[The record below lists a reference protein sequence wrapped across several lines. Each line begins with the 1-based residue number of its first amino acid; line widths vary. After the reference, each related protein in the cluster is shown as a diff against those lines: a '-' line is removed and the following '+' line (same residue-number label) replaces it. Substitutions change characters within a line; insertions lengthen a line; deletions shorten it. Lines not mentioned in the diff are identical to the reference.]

1 MAGGSD
7 RERHDVARLAAP
19 VGTGLRTALLAA
31 CAVGACLIAGGMLVL
46 QLRYVGA
53 VLGVVPTT
61 PEPAAPV
68 SVAAAVASPS
78 AAGQVEAS
86 AGASASATASL
97 GAETNSNAAT
107 APSVTVDASYAS
119 EAIALAGGDLA
130 AGASAELRM
139 DDRWFAGDPERYQH
153 DLATSCAVL
162 TAVCNAESQY
172 YNGTAGAEPVA
183 EQALYALG
191 FHDVQTDSYRLRS
204 DVLDELGAL
213 LTGESDVVAYTLASK
228 TIQVERGQA
237 ATLVFVGMRGSYGS
251 EWASNLNPLSLLP
264 GSDDHRGFA
273 KAAQEAEQALDA
285 YVGEIGADPATVR
298 VLVTGHSRGG
308 AVANLL
314 AARLDERAATGSG
327 SAAAEHIYAYT
338 FASPGTTRAD
348 NRSDASYDNIFN
360 IVNESDIVPK
370 LPLSTWG
377 YGRYGTTVALPG
389 ADEGGFTDLFTRMCA
404 AFQGNTGVSFA
415 DSKEAIIPF
424 GLFSGNVEVRAEAAE
439 REGADAIAS
448 ESARANAARN
458 DCAATRAIADEL
470 ADPAELSTS
479 DGLFG
484 IVSQLLSFDLETAFA
499 SHLPDTYIAWMQT
512 TKATDLTFE

>member
-1 MAGGSD
+1 MAGGND
-7 RERHDVARLAAP
+7 RKRRDVARLAAP

-61 PEPAAPV
+61 PEPAAPA
-68 SVAAAVASPS
+68 SVATAATSPS
-78 AAGQVEAS
+78 ASGQVEAS
-86 AGASASATASL
+86 TGTGTSAGS
-97 GAETNSNAAT
+97 NPNAAT

-172 YNGTAGAEPVA
+172 YNGTAGAQPVA

-213 LTGESDVVAYTLASK
+213 FAGESDVVAYTLASK
-228 TIQVERGQA
+228 TIQTERGQT

-273 KAAQEAEQALDA
+273 RAAQEAERALDA
-285 YVGEIGADPATVR
+285 YIGEIGADPATVR

-314 AARLDERAATGSG
+314 AARLDERAAASG
-327 SAAAEHIYAYT
+327 NPATAEHIYAYT

-348 NRSDASYDNIFN
+348 NRDAADYDNIFN

-389 ADEGGFTDLFTRMCA
+389 ADEGGFIDLFTRMCV

-424 GLFSGNVEVRAEAAE
+424 GLFSGNAETQAEAAE
-439 REGADAIAS
+439 REDADAIAS

-458 DCAATRAIADEL
+458 DRTATRAIADEL
-470 ADPAELSTS
+470 ADPAELSAS

-512 TKATDLTFE
+512 TKATDLAFE